1 MNDYVA
7 VIGAANIDIG
17 GQPFCPLVYKDS
29 NRGEMSIGFGGVA
42 RNIAHNLCLLG
53 VPVKM
58 FSSVGGDAL
67 GKDMRQHCESLG
79 MDVSNMIVNEDEI
92 SSMYMYINDASGDM
106 ALAISHVKIDDDI
119 TPEYLEERMDIINN
133 AKIVLVDCNV
143 SAEAFDYLAKHCTAP
158 LFVDPVSQDQS
169 AKIGD
174 NLGLINTL
182 KPNGLEAEFLTG
194 MTIETIADAKA
205 AAKALLDTGIKRVF
219 LSMDKDGIIAAD
231 KDHMELVPSC
241 VKDLVCTT
249 GAGDSTMAAIIWSI
263 FNGNEDIVYATEA
276 ANAAAALTIGVV
288 ETINPNMSEAS
299 LRETIAANYK

>member
-29 NRGEMSIGFGGVA
+29 NRGEMSIGYGGVA
-42 RNIAHNLCLLG
+42 RNIAHNLRLLG

-58 FSSVGGDAL
+58 FTSVGGDAL
-67 GKDMRQHCESLG
+67 GRDLLKNCRDLG
-79 MDVSNMIVNEDEI
+79 MDVENVIVNEDAI
-92 SSMYMYINDASGDM
+92 SSMYMYINDVQGDM
-106 ALAISHVKIDDDI
+106 ALAISHVKLDDDL
-119 TPEYLEERMDIINN
+119 TPEYFAERMDIINN
-133 AKIVLVDCNV
+133 AKIVLVDCNI
-143 SAEAFDYLAKHCTAP
+143 SAAAFEYLAKHCTAP
-158 LFVDPVSQDQS
+158 MFVDPVSQDQS
-169 AKIGD
+169 AKIGN
-174 NLGLINTL
+174 NLGLIDTL

-194 MTIETIADAKA
+194 MTIETIADAEA
-205 AAKALLDTGIKRVF
+205 AAKALLETGIKRVF
-219 LSMDKDGIIAAD
+219 LSMDKDGMLAAD

-263 FNGNEDIVYATEA
+263 FNDNKDIVDATKA

-288 ETINPNMSEAS
+288 ETINPNMSEDA
-299 LRETIAANYK
+299 LRSTIAANYK